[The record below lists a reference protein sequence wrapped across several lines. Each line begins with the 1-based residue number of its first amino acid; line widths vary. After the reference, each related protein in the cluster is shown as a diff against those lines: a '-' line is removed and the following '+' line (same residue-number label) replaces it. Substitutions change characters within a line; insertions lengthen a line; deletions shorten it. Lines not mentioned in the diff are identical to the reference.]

1 MRTMAIMAI
10 ALTLAG
16 CAAVAAPGTQ
26 TSVGRHQPRPAAC
39 TSIGTATYC

>member
-10 ALTLAG
+10 ALALAG
-16 CAAVAAPGTQ
+16 CAAFGAPSTQ

-39 TSIGTATYC
+39 TSIGTAMYC

>member
-10 ALTLAG
+10 ALALAG
-16 CAAVAAPGTQ
+16 CAAFAAPGTQ

>member
-1 MRTMAIMAI
+1 MTTMAIMAI
-10 ALTLAG
+10 ALALAG

-39 TSIGTATYC
+39 TSIGTAVYC